1 MLQFLIPLMLEFT
14 EYPHKI
20 PETCGETVYLDLEKS
35 KFLKI
40 KGRKPAKIPEFP
52 WKVNIFDQGRYL
64 CGGSILNEWWI
75 LSASHC
81 FINKK
86 KSTLEVIY
94 DDGKSSTNNLTT
106 KKVDKLITHR
116 FFDSLLL
123 RNDIALLLLKNP
135 FNFSVMGLPICLTE
149 VNEIQEWRKCHFTIS
164 HGGVREKL
172 QKVNVEL
179 VEWSRCSENMPMV
192 TRDMLC
198 TRSAEDWKDACQGD
212 SGGALVCQKNNK
224 SPWYQ
229 LGIVSWTVNCGE
241 KNVIG
246 VYTKVANYL
255 LWIFE
260 ETTTA
265 GNSFMPD
272 PDSGYNL
279 LLSPSPISLL
289 YFVMLRLT
297 L

>member
-1 MLQFLIPLMLEFT
+1 MVNVSKPPESRNQLSSWRCHLTMSCSFKAKDKPRKDFLAAFSLNSFWKHVWSLTGLMQN
-14 EYPHKI
+14 
-20 PETCGETVYLDLEKS
+20 
-35 KFLKI
+35 
-40 KGRKPAKIPEFP
+40 R
-52 WKVNIFDQGRYL
+52 NMM
-64 CGGSILNEWWI
+64 
-75 LSASHC
+75 
-81 FINKK
+81 
-86 KSTLEVIY
+86 STLEVIY
-94 DDGKSSTNNLTT
+94 DDGESSTNNLTT

-116 FFDSLLL
+116 YFDSLLL
-123 RNDIALLLLKNP
+123 HNDIALLLLKNP
-135 FNFSVMGLPICLTE
+135 FNFSVMGVPICLTE

-179 VEWSRCSENMPMV
+179 VERSRCSENMPMV
-192 TRDMLC
+192 TWDMLC

-229 LGIVSWTVNCGE
+229 LGIVSWNVNCGE

-255 LWIFE
+255 LWMFE
-260 ETTTA
+260 ETTAA
-265 GNSFMPD
+265 GNSFVPD

-279 LLSPSPISLL
+279 LLSPSPILL
-289 YFVMLRLT
+289 LSFVMLRLT

>member
-1 MLQFLIPLMLEFT
+1 MSCSFKAKDEPRKDFLAAF
-14 EYPHKI
+14 
-20 PETCGETVYLDLEKS
+20 S
-35 KFLKI
+35 
-40 KGRKPAKIPEFP
+40 
-52 WKVNIFDQGRYL
+52 
-64 CGGSILNEWWI
+64 LNSFW
-75 LSASHC
+75 
-81 FINKK
+81 

-246 VYTKVANYL
+246 VYTKGDSGGALVCQKNNKSPWYQLGIVSWGVGCGRKNVPGVYTKVANYL
-255 LWIFE
+255 VWINV
-260 ETTTA
+260 ETNLS
-265 GNSFMPD
+265 GRPYMYE
-272 PDSGYNL
+272 PDSGYSL
-279 LLSPSPISLL
+279 LLSPSPILLL
-289 YFVMLRLT
+289 YFVMLLLT